1 MAATAQYPK
10 SMLDVSSKPT
20 SAMMNSSEPTAVPAD
35 TLGTSPVHTGH
46 TLANTPSSQPSPSH
60 QAPETTVSPRH
71 TATELSE
78 PIPEE
83 ACETES
89 ELAEPITPVSHH
101 SQQFQTHEDQQP
113 QEIPSDPVVPTPA
126 KNALVPTP
134 SQSRASA
141 AHTPSKP
148 AGQEAPATLPRRSTF
163 TRAVSSLFKRSG
175 SQVSQQGS
183 ANSEAVEDSANCP
196 TPTDNSAAPTPG
208 RRSSQNPSSTTTRSN
223 SPPSPD
229 SPLEMAMSHQNR
241 LPQAADFEAEKKTR
255 AATGLSFRGR
265 GIKFAGR
272 SNAPRTRRA
281 ASFDAGPQGIPGIP
295 STVPE
300 THWPHMPDAGTGTK
314 ARRISIS
321 LPDDFFVDVGDLMTD
336 FQYQSK
342 LLGRHGRHLGKGAAS
357 KVTLM
362 VRRGYPSELYAV
374 KEFRG
379 KSKSETTE
387 EYENKI
393 KSEYTIAKSL
403 HHPNIVETISLCTD
417 HGRWNHVME
426 YCSEG
431 DLLIMTKRK
440 HLAPHDR
447 LNDRLCLFK
456 QLIQGIHYLHSHG
469 IAHRDIKLENLL
481 ITKDSKLKITDFGVS
496 EVFCGTHPGLREAG
510 GQCGVN
516 MDHETRLCSPGI
528 CGSLPYIAPEVL
540 EKKGKYDPRA
550 LDVWGAAIVMVC
562 LTFTAP
568 LWEKAAPGH
577 PHFDTLAK
585 AWEQWDTEHPEGS
598 QGISDSDYPY
608 APPFN
613 RVNPPALRKV
623 LIRMLHPDPAKRLT
637 ISELYNHRWM
647 QKIECCQPDEYE
659 EKPAAGIDAAKKAN
673 TGNLIRQH
681 NHLPGKSLDT
691 SFIGNSNF
699 D

>member
-1 MAATAQYPK
+1 
-10 SMLDVSSKPT
+10 
-20 SAMMNSSEPTAVPAD
+20 
-35 TLGTSPVHTGH
+35 
-46 TLANTPSSQPSPSH
+46 
-60 QAPETTVSPRH
+60 
-71 TATELSE
+71 
-78 PIPEE
+78 
-83 ACETES
+83 
-89 ELAEPITPVSHH
+89 
-101 SQQFQTHEDQQP
+101 
-113 QEIPSDPVVPTPA
+113 
-126 KNALVPTP
+126 
-134 SQSRASA
+134 
-141 AHTPSKP
+141 
-148 AGQEAPATLPRRSTF
+148 
-163 TRAVSSLFKRSG
+163 
-175 SQVSQQGS
+175 
-183 ANSEAVEDSANCP
+183 
-196 TPTDNSAAPTPG
+196 
-208 RRSSQNPSSTTTRSN
+208 
-223 SPPSPD
+223 
-229 SPLEMAMSHQNR
+229 MSHNR
-241 LPQAADFEAEKKTR
+241 LPQATDFEAEKKTR

-272 SNAPRTRRA
+272 NNAPRTRRA
-281 ASFDAGPQGIPGIP
+281 ASFDAGPQGIP

-321 LPDDFFVDVGDLMTD
+321 LPDDFFVDVGDLMND

-362 VRRGYPSELYAV
+362 VRRGCPSELYAV

-431 DLLIMTKRK
+431 DMLMMTKRK
-440 HLAPHDR
+440 HLFPEDR
-447 LNDRLCLFK
+447 LSDRLCLFK

-516 MDHETRLCSPGI
+516 MDHDTRLCAPGI
-528 CGSLPYIAPEVL
+528 CGSMPYIAPEVL
-540 EKKGKYDPRA
+540 EKKGKYDPRG
-550 LDVWGAAIVMVC
+550 LDVWGAAVVMVC

-568 LWEKAAPGH
+568 LWDKATRGQV
-577 PHFDTLAK
+577 HFDSLVNG
-585 AWEQWDTEHPEGS
+585 WEQWNAEHPEGS
-598 QGISDSDYPY
+598 QTISDSDYPY

-623 LIRMLHPDPAKRLT
+623 LIRMLNPDPAKRLT
-637 ISELYNHRWM
+637 ISEIYNHRWM
-647 QKIECCQPDEYE
+647 QKIDCCQPDGYE
-659 EKPAAGIDAAKKAN
+659 EKPASIDAVK
-673 TGNLIRQH
+673 TGTGIRIRQH